1 VAHRIVMPSFGM
13 YTAEGTLGCWL
24 RPAGARVEAG
34 EPIVEITTEK
44 ASYEMESPASGI
56 LHPTAVEGESLT
68 VEGLIGWILA
78 EGEAP
83 PADGIADLDV
93 GAGTSPAPT
102 TTTAG
107 PERRAPL
114 PSGVKASPAA
124 RRLAAEKGIDLA
136 GLTGTGPGGR
146 IVEADVLAVAARSEG
161 SGE

>member
-1 VAHRIVMPSFGM
+1 MPSFGM

-83 PADGIADLDV
+83 PAEG
-93 GAGTSPAPT
+93 GAGTSPAPAA
-102 TTTAG
+102 TATG

-114 PSGVKASPAA
+114 PPGVRASPAA
-124 RRLAAEKGIDLA
+124 RRLAAEKGVDLA
-136 GLTGTGPGGR
+136 DLVGTGPGGR
-146 IVEADVLAVAARSEG
+146 IVEADVLAAAAQPEG
-161 SGE
+161 PGE